1 MAENNQ
7 PTKVKKFHFRP
18 QWILFII
25 VLGVIVL
32 SVFALRS
39 PVAERS
45 QLLSPTSTPSPV
57 VADVGGTPGEIN
69 QTTPQQPPPTV
80 EEIGNTNGIIL
91 WSTILV
97 LILLVGTLREILFR
111 NGDKNSR

>member
-1 MAENNQ
+1 MPENNQ
-7 PTKVKKFHFRP
+7 PIKEKKFRFRP

-25 VLGVIVL
+25 VLGVVVL
-32 SVFALRS
+32 SVLALRS

-45 QLLSPTSTPSPV
+45 QILSPTSTPSPEAED
-57 VADVGGTPGEIN
+57 ADTGDTLGEIN
-69 QTTPQQPPPTV
+69 QATPQPPPPTV

-97 LILLVGTLREILFR
+97 LILLVSTIRETLFR
-111 NGDKNSR
+111 NGN